1 VILSSSVVN
10 YFIGIYKE
18 ITRREVNATA
28 LIGIVRRHL
37 DLIFQLTK
45 LKQVSFVITVIS
57 NQVQT
62 IRYTGITLRL
72 N

>member
-1 VILSSSVVN
+1 VILSSSVN

-18 ITRREVNATA
+18 ITRREVNANA
-28 LIGIVRRHL
+28 LIGIVEKDP
-37 DLIFQLTK
+37 DLMFELTK
-45 LKQVSFVITVIS
+45 LKQFSFVIS

-62 IRYTGITLRL
+62 IRYTSITIRL